1 MPQPLKYASTAE
13 KQKAY
18 RARQADRLK
27 AISEGRTPP
36 PPAIGNMPATQR
48 WNALH
53 EQARSALEALR
64 DEMQAYYDARTE
76 QWQESDRGTDLLDR
90 IEATESLLTD
100 LDAIH
105 SA

>member
-1 MPQPLKYASTAE
+1 
-13 KQKAY
+13 
-18 RARQADRLK
+18 
-27 AISEGRTPP
+27 
-36 PPAIGNMPATQR
+36 
-48 WNALH
+48 
-53 EQARSALEALR
+53 
-64 DEMQAYYDARTE
+64 MQAYYDARTE